1 MIRLLASSAAAA
13 ALLWTLGAS
22 AQMSHNHGA
31 DQPSCT
37 DPGLACATKVTP
49 AFAPD
54 GALWLAWAAGGLVSV
69 ARSSDL
75 GRSFA
80 PPVALNANPLDL
92 DWGPDARPKI
102 VVGRDGRISVAF
114 ARFRDQRFNGEVFY
128 SRSSDGG
135 RTFAKPLPITPNV
148 ESQRFEALAL
158 DADGSVFAAWLD
170 KRNRVPAAARNEK
183 YPGAALAFA
192 WSSDHGA
199 GVSDTRIAHD
209 NTCECCRLGVAFAG
223 PGRPAIVFR
232 NIFGEMVRDH
242 AVMTFADR
250 QTPGP
255 VYRVSVDDWATE
267 ACPHHGPSLA
277 IARDGSYHVAWF
289 TNGRARRGLFYAR
302 STDGGQT
309 FSEPMPIGRPDRAP
323 SHPYLIATDGAL
335 WLAWKE
341 FDGEETSV
349 PSMVSHDNGRTW
361 SAPKVAAK
369 TTDSS
374 DLPLLATDGRNAF
387 LSWQTKADGYR
398 LMPLEATQ

>member
-1 MIRLLASSAAAA
+1 MHRPGPRLRHQGDAGIRTRRGAVAR
-13 ALLWTLGAS
+13 LGGRRPRLGGTVLRS
-22 AQMSHNHGA
+22 RPQ
-31 DQPSCT
+31 
-37 DPGLACATKVTP
+37 LR
-49 AFAPD
+49 
-54 GALWLAWAAGGLVSV
+54 AAGRPQCQP
-69 ARSSDL
+69 ARPRL
-75 GRSFA
+75 GPGRTAEDRSRSRR
-80 PPVALNANPLDL
+80 PHIRRIRSIQ
-92 DWGPDARPKI
+92 RPKI
-102 VVGRDGRISVAF
+102 QRRGFLQPFERRRAHVRQAAADHAERREPAFRSAGARCRRVGVCRL
-114 ARFRDQRFNGEVFY
+114 ARQAQ
-128 SRSSDGG
+128 SRTG
-135 RTFAKPLPITPNV
+135 
-148 ESQRFEALAL
+148 
-158 DADGSVFAAWLD
+158 
-170 KRNRVPAAARNEK
+170 AARNEK

-309 FSEPMPIGRPDRAP
+309 FSESMPIGRPDRAP

-369 TTDSS
+369 TSDSS